1 MAKYT
6 DRRRFTMDEN
16 NRYEEMSTT
25 TPGDKVLRL
34 RRRKRGK
41 LRIVPNIYGVWRF
54 VGEVVTRTPLVPL
67 IVVLIG
73 LWFLSS
79 WGIYLVEHEEN
90 IQLRTFSH
98 CLWWSFTAMQTQG
111 ANAPGPITDA
121 GLLIGGIWSVFS
133 TVAFFGVIIGTLY
146 SYYML
151 PHRRPYREL
160 ISTIQYNL
168 EEMENLSAVEL
179 ETLRETVESLINN
192 QLRRQREDS

>member
-1 MAKYT
+1 MN
-6 DRRRFTMDEN
+6 EN
-16 NRYEEMSTT
+16 NRYEEMSPS

-34 RRRKRGK
+34 RRRRRGK
-41 LRIVPNIYGVWRF
+41 LRLMPSISGVWRF
-54 VGEVVTRTPLVPL
+54 IGEIVTKTPMVPL
-67 IVVLIG
+67 LIILVM
-73 LWFLSS
+73 LWLLSS

-90 IQLRTFSH
+90 IQLKTYTH
-98 CLWWSFTAMQTQG
+98 CLWWTFTAMQTQG

-133 TVAFFGVIIGTLY
+133 TIAFFGVIIGTLY

-151 PHRRPYREL
+151 PHRRPYREM

-179 ETLRETVESLINN
+179 ETLKETVNSLINN
-192 QLRRQREDS
+192 QIRRQRENS